1 MEQRRPAAR
10 RAPAALGL
18 TAGYS
23 GGGADAPPYYSA
35 ETDIRCEAQEAL
47 LLAVDDEVLFDGV
60 LLLDEE
66 LPAPVELVD
75 AGAEELPAAAGAVPE
90 PLPRE
95 SVR

>member
-18 TAGYS
+18 TAGHS
-23 GGGADAPPYYSA
+23 DGGADAPPYYTA
-35 ETDIRCEAQEAL
+35 EPDIADVAQEAL
-47 LLAVDDEVLFDGV
+47 LLAVDDEVLDDGV

-66 LPAPVELVD
+66 LLPLVELLD
-75 AGAEELPAAAGAVPE
+75 DELLEAAGAVPE